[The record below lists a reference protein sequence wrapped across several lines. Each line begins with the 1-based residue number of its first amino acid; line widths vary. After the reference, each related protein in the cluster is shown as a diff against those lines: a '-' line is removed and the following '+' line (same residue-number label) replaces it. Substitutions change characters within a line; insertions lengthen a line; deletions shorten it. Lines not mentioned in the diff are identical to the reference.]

1 MKILL
6 TIFIILFLSIDATS
20 QIDKKTWL
28 VGGTSSFLSYKNT
41 YTSPT
46 FSYTSDRVEIKISPN
61 IGYFPVNKLGI
72 GLRPSYSK
80 YKDVVNGNGGVNS
93 NDNRFELG
101 PFIRYYFLSAEKRYN
116 ILTDMCYQ
124 YGIYWFKPVKGNI
137 NTFSASAG
145 TVVFFN
151 SSVGLEFL
159 LGYYSRNEVIPLS
172 TGGENVENYKGFQI
186 GIGFQIHLEN

>member
-28 VGGTSSFLSYKNT
+28 VGGTGNFLSYENT
-41 YTSPT
+41 YSSPT
-46 FSYTSDRVEIKISPN
+46 FSFTSDRVEIKISPN
-61 IGYFPVNKLGI
+61 IGYFPVNKLGM

-80 YKDVVNGNGGVNS
+80 YKDVVNGSGGGYS
-93 NDNRFELG
+93 NVNRFELG

-124 YGIYWFKPVKGNI
+124 YGIYWFKPGKGNI

>member
-28 VGGTSSFLSYKNT
+28 VGGTGNFLSYKNT
-41 YTSPT
+41 YSSPT
-46 FSYTSDRVEIKISPN
+46 FSYTSDRVQIKISPN

-80 YKDVVNGNGGVNS
+80 YKNVVNGSGGSYS
-93 NDNRFELG
+93 NVNRFELG

-116 ILTDMCYQ
+116 ILTDISYQ
-124 YGIYWFKPVKGNI
+124 YGIYWFKPARGNI

-159 LGYYSRNEVIPLS
+159 LGYYSRNEVIQYS
-172 TGGENVENYKGFQI
+172 TNVENVINYKGFQI

>member
-6 TIFIILFLSIDATS
+6 TIFLFFSIEATS

-28 VGGTSSFLSYKNT
+28 VGGTGNFLSYKNT
-41 YTSPT
+41 YSNPT
-46 FSYTSDRVEIKISPN
+46 FSYTSDRVKIKISPN

-80 YKDVVNGNGGVNS
+80 YKDVVNGSGGVNS
-93 NDNRFELG
+93 NENRFELG

-159 LGYYSRNEVIPLS
+159 LGYYSRNEVIQYS
-172 TGGENVENYKGFQI
+172 TNVENVINYKGFQI

>member
-6 TIFIILFLSIDATS
+6 TIFLFFSIEATS

-28 VGGTSSFLSYKNT
+28 VGGTGNFLSYKNT
-41 YTSPT
+41 YSNPT
-46 FSYTSDRVEIKISPN
+46 FSYTSDRVKIKISPN

-80 YKDVVNGNGGVNS
+80 YKDVVNGSGGVNS
-93 NDNRFELG
+93 NENRFELG

-137 NTFSASAG
+137 NTFSASTG

-151 SSVGLEFL
+151 SSVG
-159 LGYYSRNEVIPLS
+159 
-172 TGGENVENYKGFQI
+172 
-186 GIGFQIHLEN
+186 